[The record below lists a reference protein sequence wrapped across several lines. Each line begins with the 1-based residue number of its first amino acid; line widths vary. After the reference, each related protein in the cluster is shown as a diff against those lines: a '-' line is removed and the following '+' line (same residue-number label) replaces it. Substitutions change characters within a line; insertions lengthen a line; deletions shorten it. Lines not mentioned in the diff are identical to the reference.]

1 MLRLYNMCY
10 KYSIMKSKRVHEI
23 SLRMNNKE
31 LNQLKRLKQ
40 KLGLKDNSKTI
51 RYSINRVFNEIK
63 DIITDNT
70 ATITIDN
77 DLLEVISKIA
87 KKNETTEKIILNSI
101 IKKGI
106 ITDYKK
112 EYEKEKLERI
122 SINDKLSFYKKSSKE
137 KDFNEIIEIATDTGF
152 DELIDSVEAKNK
164 IYLDKAR

>member
-1 MLRLYNMCY
+1 
-10 KYSIMKSKRVHEI
+10 MKSKMAHEI

-31 LNQLKRLKQ
+31 FNQLKRLKQ

-51 RYSINRVFNEIK
+51 RYSINRVFNEINE
-63 DIITDNT
+63 IITDNV

-77 DLLEVISKIA
+77 DLLKVISKVA
-87 KKNETTEKIILNSI
+87 KNNDTTEKIVLNDV

-122 SINDKLSFYKKSSKE
+122 CINDKLPFYKKSNKE

-152 DELIDSVEAKNK
+152 DELIDPVEAKNK
-164 IYLDKAR
+164 IYLDKG

>member
-1 MLRLYNMCY
+1 MCY

>member
-1 MLRLYNMCY
+1 
-10 KYSIMKSKRVHEI
+10 MKSKMAHEI

-31 LNQLKRLKQ
+31 FNQLKRLKQ

-51 RYSINRVFNEIK
+51 RYTIDRVFNEMNEM
-63 DIITDNT
+63 IIDNT
-70 ATITIDN
+70 GTITVDT
-77 DLLEVISKIA
+77 DLLKVISKVA
-87 KKNETTEKIILNSI
+87 RKNDTTEKIILNNI

-122 SINDKLSFYKKSSKE
+122 SINDKLPFYKKSNKE
-137 KDFNEIIEIATDTGF
+137 KDFTEIIEMATDTGF
-152 DELIDSVEAKNK
+152 DELIDPVEAKNK